1 MMNDELMALVRDTLR
16 NGKVAAV
23 LERMPELRALIQ
35 KMVRELNEQDEFG
48 DDDTGEFIVNAGAEF
63 IRIQTRGILF
73 LESRAKRMVVHTR
86 GQELEFYANFNT
98 CMTLLPQHFVRCHKS
113 FVVNL
118 RKVRSANFSEN
129 TLTLVDNGIIPI
141 SRTYR
146 DGIRAWFAG
155 KECVV

>member
-1 MMNDELMALVRDTLR
+1 MSEELMALVRDTLR

-35 KMVRELNEQDEFG
+35 KMVNELNEQNEFR
-48 DDDTGEFIVNAGAEF
+48 DDDTGEFTVNAGAEF
-63 IRIQTRGILF
+63 IRIRTRGILF
-73 LESRAKRMVVHTR
+73 LESRAKLMVIHTV

-98 CMTLLPQHFVRCHKS
+98 CMSQLPQHFARCHKS

-129 TLTLVDNGIIPI
+129 TLTLLDNSTIPV

-146 DGIRAWFAG
+146 EDIRAWFAV
-155 KECVV
+155 KEGAV